1 MSANRNLTLI
11 INPISGTVSKR
22 GADRYIERKLAEAG
36 YAVRTVFTERAG
48 HARELAAEAA
58 ARGDYGVLACGGDG
72 TINEIASSLVG
83 TDTAIG
89 IVPMGSGNGLARHI
103 GIPVDL
109 HCSLKVIKE
118 DNIVACDYGT
128 ANGVPFFCTFGVGF
142 DAAVSDRFARQG
154 QRGLVTYL
162 KSTLNEYFHY
172 KPDEYTIEVAGRVIT
187 QKAFLVVCCN
197 ASQYGNNAFI
207 APDASIRDGILD
219 ITIVRPGN
227 ALTRAMVGIDMLAGF
242 IGSNALVET
251 LGVSQA
257 LIHRSKPGPA
267 HIDGDPVQMGADI
280 TVECHHAKLKVF
292 ATRHKSRFIPVV
304 TPIALLFKGIGISIA
319 RRFDRD

>member
-109 HCSLKVIKE
+109 HRSLKVIKE

-128 ANGVPFFCTFGVGF
+128 ANGVPFFCTCPSRPRLRTSSPICIMLRRRIMAWPNTKATSRASAN
-142 DAAVSDRFARQG
+142 DTPARKVMYPIRLRPG
-154 QRGLVTYL
+154 
-162 KSTLNEYFHY
+162 KSKSLN
-172 KPDEYTIEVAGRVIT
+172 
-187 QKAFLVVCCN
+187 CCN
-197 ASQYGNNAFI
+197 NQ
-207 APDASIRDGILD
+207 
-219 ITIVRPGN
+219 
-227 ALTRAMVGIDMLAGF
+227 
-242 IGSNALVET
+242 
-251 LGVSQA
+251 
-257 LIHRSKPGPA
+257 
-267 HIDGDPVQMGADI
+267 
-280 TVECHHAKLKVF
+280 
-292 ATRHKSRFIPVV
+292 
-304 TPIALLFKGIGISIA
+304 
-319 RRFDRD
+319 